1 MKQKNPT
8 YTIILHQ
15 PRKRLGLSLMEYCVA
30 DCIYHLSNN
39 PRSKVLGWCYSSK
52 ENIAK
57 FLGTSSVTIFNNI
70 DKLIEKGLVE
80 KDNETKYLQTTKKWY
95 ENVIVSD
102 YKETLEPIKKL
113 NKGIKKLYTE
123 PLRNFIPDHKET
135 LYNSNKDNNI
145 NKDIS
150 NKDNKLYLSEDLR
163 LAKLLFSLIRQNSPT
178 HKQPNIDNWANDV
191 RKIRELDGRT
201 EEQIEIIMRWAQQDD
216 FWQSNILSPAKLRKQ
231 FDALVIKAR
240 SEIKAKQQKKGMK
253 IL

>member
-1 MKQKNPT
+1 VKQKNPT

-145 NKDIS
+145 NKDS
-150 NKDNKLYLSEDLR
+150 NKNLQSKIAGINDILEIFYEQVNPTINFGNKTSRDATSFLIKKFGLEQTKR
-163 LAKLLFSLIRQNSPT
+163 LAMFSCSVQGKEYAPTITTPYQLKEKLASL
-178 HKQPNIDNWANDV
+178 
-191 RKIRELDGRT
+191 KIYTDRLKSKDKE
-201 EEQIEIIMRWAQQDD
+201 
-216 FWQSNILSPAKLRKQ
+216 K
-231 FDALVIKAR
+231 
-240 SEIKAKQQKKGMK
+240 EIK